1 MVKNRSVFY
10 RPTAM
15 SKPSRN
21 RRGSNE
27 LSQQFGERVR
37 VLRKGKEWSLE
48 ELAERAG
55 MHVTY
60 LSSVE
65 RGYRNP
71 TLNVVAALA
80 SALSVTLSSLLKGI
94 GKGK

>member
-1 MVKNRSVFY
+1 
-10 RPTAM
+10 M
-15 SKPSRN
+15 SKPSRS
-21 RRGSNE
+21 RRGPNE
-27 LSQQFGERVR
+27 LSKRLGGRVR
-37 VLRKGKEWSLE
+37 ALRKRKGWSLE

-71 TLNVVAALA
+71 TLNVLAALA
-80 SALSVTLSSLLKGI
+80 SALDVTLSSLLKGMEE
-94 GKGK
+94 GK

>member
-1 MVKNRSVFY
+1 
-10 RPTAM
+10 M
-15 SKPSRN
+15 SNLSRN
-21 RRGSNE
+21 RRGANE
-27 LSQQFGERVR
+27 LSARLGKRVR
-37 VLRKGKEWSLE
+37 ALRKQKGWSLE

-71 TLNVVAALA
+71 TLNVLAAIA
-80 SALSVTLSSLLKGI
+80 SALDVTLSSLLKDMEE
-94 GKGK
+94 GK

>member
-1 MVKNRSVFY
+1 
-10 RPTAM
+10 M
-15 SKPSRN
+15 SKPAQN

-27 LSQQFGERVR
+27 MSRQFGERVR
-37 VLRKGKEWSLE
+37 VLRKRNGWSLE
-48 ELAERAG
+48 KLAERAG

-71 TLNVVAALA
+71 TLNILAALA
-80 SALSVTLSSLLKGI
+80 SALGVTLSSLLKGI
-94 GKGK
+94 GEGK

>member
-1 MVKNRSVFY
+1 
-10 RPTAM
+10 M
-15 SKPSRN
+15 SKSTRN

-27 LSQQFGERVR
+27 LCQQFGDRVR
-37 VLRKGKEWSLE
+37 VLRKRKGWSLE

-71 TLNVVAALA
+71 TLNVVAAL
-80 SALSVTLSSLLKGI
+80 SLALGFTLSSLLKGI
-94 GKGK
+94 GEGK

>member
-1 MVKNRSVFY
+1 MI
-10 RPTAM
+10 
-15 SKPSRN
+15 KPSRN
-21 RRGSNE
+21 RRGPNE
-27 LSQQFGERVR
+27 LSERLGERVR
-37 VLRKGKEWSLE
+37 ALRKRKDWSLE

-71 TLNVVAALA
+71 TLNVLAAIALA
-80 SALSVTLSSLLKGI
+80 LDVSLSSLLRGI
-94 GKGK
+94 EEGK

>member
-1 MVKNRSVFY
+1 
-10 RPTAM
+10 M
-15 SKPSRN
+15 SKPLRN
-21 RRGSNE
+21 RRGPNE
-27 LSQQFGERVR
+27 LSQLLGERVR
-37 VLRKGKEWSLE
+37 ALRKQKDWSLE

-71 TLNVVAALA
+71 TLNVLAAIA
-80 SALSVTLSSLLKGI
+80 SALDVTLSSLLKDMKE
-94 GKGK
+94 GK

>member
-1 MVKNRSVFY
+1 
-10 RPTAM
+10 M
-15 SKPSRN
+15 SKPTRN

-27 LSQQFGERVR
+27 LSEQFGERVR
-37 VLRKGKEWSLE
+37 VMRKRKVWSLE

-80 SALSVTLSSLLKGI
+80 SALGVTLASLLKGI